1 MLDKIPDLTQ
11 PQYAPILG
19 ALMAFLRAW
28 YRGKRWKAR
37 ILEGVMMGIALLGFI
52 PILVH
57 MGMEQMY
64 ATAFAG
70 WAGYMGVDYMAE
82 KFGRKVDKAIG
93 E

>member
-11 PQYAPILG
+11 PQYAPIFG

-37 ILEGVMMGIALLGFI
+37 MLEGAMMGIALLGII

-64 ATAFAG
+64 AVGFAG
-70 WAGYMGVDYMAE
+70 WAGYMGVDYLAE
-82 KFGRKVDKAIG
+82 KLGRKADKLIG